1 LGRGQCE
8 AYYGSLTIKIG
19 PKCLKMR
26 HVVLASH
33 RHLRWLILYEE
44 VHIRT
49 CSYKGWWPMGWVI
62 LGLSVTFIAFL
73 IIGLRTFRRR
83 VVN

>member
-1 LGRGQCE
+1 
-8 AYYGSLTIKIG
+8 
-19 PKCLKMR
+19 
-26 HVVLASH
+26 
-33 RHLRWLILYEE
+33 
-44 VHIRT
+44 
-49 CSYKGWWPMGWVI
+49 MGWVI